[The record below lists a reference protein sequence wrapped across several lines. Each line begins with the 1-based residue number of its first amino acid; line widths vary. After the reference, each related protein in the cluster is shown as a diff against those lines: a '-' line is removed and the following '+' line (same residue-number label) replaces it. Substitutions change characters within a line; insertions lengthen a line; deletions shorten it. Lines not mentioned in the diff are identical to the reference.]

1 MDLAGLLALVQ
12 LVFESLQLV
21 RKLAVVFMRDVG
33 VKNPEVGDD
42 RLVASGLGGLAL
54 QGADLALDLLDD
66 VLDAHEV

>member
-33 VKNPEVGDD
+33 VENPEVGDD
-42 RLVASGLGGLAL
+42 
-54 QGADLALDLLDD
+54 
-66 VLDAHEV
+66 